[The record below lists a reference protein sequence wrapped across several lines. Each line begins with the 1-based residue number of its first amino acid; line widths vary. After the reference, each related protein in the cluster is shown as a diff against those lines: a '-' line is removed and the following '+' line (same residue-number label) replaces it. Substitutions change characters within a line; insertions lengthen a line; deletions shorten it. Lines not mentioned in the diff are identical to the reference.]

1 MWFRNLQ
8 IYRLTA
14 PLDLSPEALNEQLE
28 QQAFRPCGSLEPQTL
43 GWDKPLGR
51 EGTSLIHVTNGCI
64 MVCARREERLL
75 PSSVIREAMEEK
87 VVEREDAELRKLSRK
102 EKQQIKDEVIHELMP
117 KAFTRSSRVY
127 AYIDPANHWVVVDS
141 ALPKRA
147 EELLSLLRESLGS
160 LKVRPLAV
168 KDDPAAVLTGWVAQG
183 APNDFLLMDECE
195 LREPTAEGGIVR
207 CRRQPLDGAEV
218 STHLEAGKRTVRL
231 AVEWNERVGCVLA
244 NDLAVRRLR
253 FLDLIQDEAAA
264 TNADD
269 LAARFDVDFSLMSL
283 ELGRFIPRMIEVF
296 GGLAEDK

>member
-8 IYRLTA
+8 IYSLTA
-14 PLDLSPEALNEQLE
+14 PIGLSPEALHDQLE
-28 QQAFRPCGSLEPQTL
+28 QHAFRPCGSLEPQSI
-43 GWDKPLGR
+43 GWDRPLGR
-51 EGTSLIHVTNGCI
+51 EGSSLTHAANGCI

-75 PSSVIREAMEEK
+75 PSSVIREALDEK
-87 VVEREDAELRKLSRK
+87 VAELEDAELRKLSRK
-102 EKQQIKDEVIHELMP
+102 EKQGLKDEIVLDLMP

-127 AYIDPANHWVVVDS
+127 AYIDPVNNWIVVDN

-147 EELLSLLRESLGS
+147 EELLTLLRDSLGS
-160 LKVRPLAV
+160 LKVRPLAL
-168 KDDPAAVLTGWVAQG
+168 KDDPAAVLTGWVAKG
-183 APNDFLLMDECE
+183 APADFLLMDECE

-218 STHLEAGKRTVRL
+218 SSHLEAGKRTVRL
-231 AVEWNERVGCVLA
+231 AVEWNERIGCVLG

-264 TNADD
+264 SNADD
-269 LAARFDVDFSLMSL
+269 AAARFDVDFSLMSL

-296 GGLAEDK
+296 GGMAEGK